1 MTENYVFPRG
11 FVWGAASAAYQIEG
25 ACDEDGKGPSIWDT
39 FSHTPGKIRTGETG
53 DVACDHYHRFSED
66 LQLARQMNIKAYR
79 FSLSWSRIFPQGK
92 GAVNPLGLDFY
103 DRLVDSMLAQGI
115 EPYITLY
122 HWDLPQAL
130 QDQGGWTNRDTAGY
144 FADYAAAVIRRL
156 GDRVSKWTTINEPWV
171 ASMQGHVKGNHAP
184 GLTDM
189 KTGLAVGHHLLLG
202 HGMAVQA
209 VRSLDSNADVG
220 IALSLSPPAP
230 ETEDPADMDEA
241 EKIWQINNAWFLDP
255 IFSGCY
261 PPIMYELFG
270 EDAVPA
276 KPNDFAIISQKIDF
290 LGVNYY
296 FRNVRNAKGRV
307 LKVPG
312 SEYTDMGWE
321 VHPQSLRIL
330 LLKMHN
336 EYRLPPIFITENG
349 CALQDQLTPEGHV
362 HDTKRIKFVHD
373 HLVELRT
380 AMRDGV
386 AVKGYF
392 VWSLTDNFEW
402 AFGTSKRFGLIYV
415 DFATLNRYIKDSG
428 YWYGKVI
435 QRNEVH
441 K

>member
-1 MTENYVFPRG
+1 MTDNYVFPRG

-25 ACDEDGKGPSIWDT
+25 ACNEDGKGASIWDT
-39 FSHTPGKIRTGETG
+39 FSHTPGKIKTGETG

-79 FSLSWSRIFPQGK
+79 FSLAWSRIFPQGK
-92 GAVNPLGLDFY
+92 GAVNERGLDFY
-103 DRLVDSMLAQGI
+103 DRLVDNMLAQRI

-130 QDQGGWTNRDTAGY
+130 QDQGGWANRDTAGY
-144 FADYAAAVIRRL
+144 FADYAAAVARRL
-156 GDRVSKWTTINEPWV
+156 GDRVTKWITINEPWV
-171 ASMQGHVKGNHAP
+171 ATVQGHVKGNHAP
-184 GLTDM
+184 GLTDL
-189 KTGLAVGHHLLLG
+189 KTGLTVGHHMLLG

-209 VRSLDSNADVG
+209 VRSIESEADVG
-220 IALSLSPPAP
+220 IALSLSPPVP
-230 ETEDPADMDEA
+230 ETEDPADLDEA

-270 EDAVPA
+270 EAAVPA

-296 FRNVRNAKGRV
+296 FRNIRNAKGRV
-307 LKVPG
+307 LKMPG
-312 SEYTDMGWE
+312 SDYTDMGWE
-321 VHPQSLRIL
+321 VHPESLRTL
-330 LLKMHN
+330 LVKMHN
-336 EYRLPPIFITENG
+336 EYRLPPVFITENG
-349 CALQDQLTPEGHV
+349 CALQDQLSPEGHV
-362 HDTKRIKFVHD
+362 HDTKRIKYIHD
-373 HLVELRT
+373 HLVELRN
-380 AMRDGV
+380 AMREGV

-415 DFATLNRYIKDSG
+415 DFPTLNRYIKDSG
-428 YWYGKVI
+428 YWYAKVV